1 MIVLDREMKSRI
13 VTAVFD
19 YESKERVRPNILV
32 LSYDYKPFISLSK
45 IHRLYVFDR
54 ELVVR
59 FDMALK
65 RDEFKLK
72 FKGDIM
78 SDGFTDA
85 MRMRRAKT
93 EEIVEKHT
101 RKAAIFN
108 AKPDLTFL
116 NPTFMEKVALVFQEG
131 SARDGRSKDGWKK
144 LSFEQAM
151 GRISSAYRHLMD
163 IQKGEYFDEDS
174 GLQNAYHLA
183 ANAMILAWH
192 IAKKEEEN
200 NG

>member
-1 MIVLDREMKSRI
+1 MIVLDRELKSRI

-19 YESKERVRPNILV
+19 YEEKERISPNILF
-32 LSYDYKPFISLSK
+32 LSYDYEPFICASK
-45 IHRLYVFDR
+45 IHRLYAFDR
-54 ELVVR
+54 ELIVR

-72 FKGDIM
+72 FKEDTM

-85 MRMRRAKT
+85 MRMRRSKT
-93 EEIVEKHT
+93 EQDIAEHNKQ
-101 RKAAIFN
+101 AAFK

-116 NPTFMEKVALVFQEG
+116 NPTFMESVALVFQEG
-131 SARDGRSKDGWKK
+131 SARDGRSKNGWQK
-144 LSFEQAM
+144 LTFEQAM
-151 GRISSAYRHLMD
+151 GRISSAYRHLLD
-163 IQKGEYFDEDS
+163 IQKGDYYDEDS

-183 ANAMILAWH
+183 ANAMMLAWH
-192 IAKKEEEN
+192 IAKKEED